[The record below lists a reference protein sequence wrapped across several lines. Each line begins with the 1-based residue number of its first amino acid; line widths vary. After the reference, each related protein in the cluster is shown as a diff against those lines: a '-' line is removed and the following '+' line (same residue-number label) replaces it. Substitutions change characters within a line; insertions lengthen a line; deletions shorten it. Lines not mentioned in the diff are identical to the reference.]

1 MFDSLPFC
9 LYNIKTMQDLYQI
22 LGVNKNATEEEIKQA
37 YRKLAMKHHPDRGG
51 DEKQFQE
58 IKNAYEVLSDP
69 VRRQQHDNPGPFHH
83 HHGNHEHSHFEFH
96 FGGGGPQD
104 IFAQFF
110 NQGFGAHPFQRQP
123 RKNKDLRVRLGV
135 DLASTLQSQ
144 EKTISVQTT
153 KGDRFTVDVSIPR
166 GIDDGTT
173 IKFSQLGD
181 NFFDTLTRGDLY
193 VIISVNPDPRY
204 EIAGNNLITQ
214 VEIDSLQAMLGL
226 ETQVTGID
234 GRVFA
239 IRIPQGCQYGTRLG
253 LQGQGL
259 YQLNSHI
266 RGDLIVDIRIKT
278 PVLNEKQLELLKQLQ
293 TTL

>member
-104 IFAQFF
+104 IFSQFF

-193 VIISVNPDPRY
+193 VIISV
-204 EIAGNNLITQ
+204 
-214 VEIDSLQAMLGL
+214 
-226 ETQVTGID
+226 
-234 GRVFA
+234 
-239 IRIPQGCQYGTRLG
+239 
-253 LQGQGL
+253 
-259 YQLNSHI
+259 
-266 RGDLIVDIRIKT
+266 
-278 PVLNEKQLELLKQLQ
+278 
-293 TTL
+293 

>member
-1 MFDSLPFC
+1 
-9 LYNIKTMQDLYQI
+9 
-22 LGVNKNATEEEIKQA
+22 
-37 YRKLAMKHHPDRGG
+37 
-51 DEKQFQE
+51 
-58 IKNAYEVLSDP
+58 
-69 VRRQQHDNPGPFHH
+69 
-83 HHGNHEHSHFEFH
+83 
-96 FGGGGPQD
+96 
-104 IFAQFF
+104 
-110 NQGFGAHPFQRQP
+110 
-123 RKNKDLRVRLGV
+123 LGV

-266 RGDLIVDIRIKT
+266 RGDLIVDIKIKT
-278 PVLNEKQLELLKQLQ
+278 PVLNEKQLELLRQLQ

>member
-69 VRRQQHDNPGPFHH
+69 VRKQQHDNPGPFHH

-193 VIISVNPDPRY
+193 VVISVNPDSRY
-204 EIAGNNLITQ
+204 EIAGNNLVTQ

-234 GRVFA
+234 GKVFA

-266 RGDLIVDIRIKT
+266 RGDLIVDIKIKT
-278 PVLNEKQLELLKQLQ
+278 PVLNEKQLELLRQLQ

>member
-204 EIAGNNLITQ
+204 EIAGNNLVTQ

-234 GRVFA
+234 GKVFA

-266 RGDLIVDIRIKT
+266 RGDLIVDIKIKT
-278 PVLNEKQLELLKQLQ
+278 PVLNEKQLELLRQLQ

>member
-1 MFDSLPFC
+1 
-9 LYNIKTMQDLYQI
+9 MQDLYQI

-104 IFAQFF
+104 IFSQFF

-193 VIISVNPDPRY
+193 VIISV
-204 EIAGNNLITQ
+204 
-214 VEIDSLQAMLGL
+214 
-226 ETQVTGID
+226 
-234 GRVFA
+234 
-239 IRIPQGCQYGTRLG
+239 
-253 LQGQGL
+253 
-259 YQLNSHI
+259 
-266 RGDLIVDIRIKT
+266 
-278 PVLNEKQLELLKQLQ
+278 
-293 TTL
+293 

>member
-69 VRRQQHDNPGPFHH
+69 VRKQQHDNPGPFHH

-266 RGDLIVDIRIKT
+266 RGDLIVDIKIKT
-278 PVLNEKQLELLKQLQ
+278 PVLNEKQLELLRQLQ

>member
-9 LYNIKTMQDLYQI
+9 LYNVKTMQDLYQT
-22 LGVNKNATEEEIKQA
+22 LGVNKNATPEEIKQA
-37 YRKLAMKHHPDRGG
+37 YRRLAMTHHPDRGG

-239 IRIPQGCQYGTRLG
+239 IKIPQGCQYGTRLG

-278 PVLNEKQLELLKQLQ
+278 PVLNEKQLELLRQLQ

>member
-96 FGGGGPQD
+96 FGGGSPQD

-266 RGDLIVDIRIKT
+266 RGDLIVDIKIKT
-278 PVLNEKQLELLKQLQ
+278 PVLNEKQLELLRQLQ

>member
-204 EIAGNNLITQ
+204 EIAGNNLVTQ

-266 RGDLIVDIRIKT
+266 RGDLIVDIKIKT
-278 PVLNEKQLELLKQLQ
+278 PVLNEKQLELLRQLQ

>member
-58 IKNAYEVLSDP
+58 IKNAYEILSDP

-234 GRVFA
+234 GKVFA

-266 RGDLIVDIRIKT
+266 RGDLIVDIKIKT
-278 PVLNEKQLELLKQLQ
+278 PVLNEKQLELLRQLQ

>member
-204 EIAGNNLITQ
+204 EIAGNNLVTQ

-278 PVLNEKQLELLKQLQ
+278 PVLNEKQLELLRQLQ

>member
-22 LGVNKNATEEEIKQA
+22 LGVNKNATDEEIKQA

-51 DEKQFQE
+51 DEKRFQE

-193 VIISVNPDPRY
+193 VVISVNPDSRY
-204 EIAGNNLITQ
+204 EIAGNNLVTQ

-266 RGDLIVDIRIKT
+266 RGDLIVDIKIKT
-278 PVLNEKQLELLKQLQ
+278 PVLNEKQLELLRQLQ

>member
-1 MFDSLPFC
+1 MVDGLPFC
-9 LYNIKTMQDLYQI
+9 LYNIRTMQDLYQT
-22 LGVNKNATEEEIKQA
+22 LGVSKTATDEEIKQA

-51 DEKQFQE
+51 DEKKFQE

-69 VRRQQHDNPGPFHH
+69 AKRQQYDNPNTFHH
-83 HHGNHEHSHFEFH
+83 HNNHEHSHFEFH
-96 FGGGGPQD
+96 FGGGSPQD

-204 EIAGNNLITQ
+204 EIAGSNLITQ

-259 YQLNSHI
+259 YQLNGHN
-266 RGDLIVDIRIKT
+266 RGDLIVDIKIKT
-278 PVLNEKQLELLKQLQ
+278 PVLNEKQLELLRQLQ

>member
-83 HHGNHEHSHFEFH
+83 HHNNHEHSHFEFH
-96 FGGGGPQD
+96 FGGGSPQD

-278 PVLNEKQLELLKQLQ
+278 PVLNEKQLELLRQLQ

>member
-37 YRKLAMKHHPDRGG
+37 YRKLAMTHHPDRGG

-181 NFFDTLTRGDLY
+181 NFFDTLIRGDLY
-193 VIISVNPDPRY
+193 VVISVNPDPRY
-204 EIAGNNLITQ
+204 EIAGNNLVTQ

-234 GRVFA
+234 GKVFA
-239 IRIPQGCQYGTRLG
+239 IRIPQGCQYGARLG

-278 PVLNEKQLELLKQLQ
+278 PVLNEKQLELLRQLQ

>member
-83 HHGNHEHSHFEFH
+83 HPGNHEHSHFEFH

-204 EIAGNNLITQ
+204 EITGNNLITQ

-259 YQLNSHI
+259 YQLNSHH

-278 PVLNEKQLELLKQLQ
+278 PVLNEKQLELLRQLQ

>member
-83 HHGNHEHSHFEFH
+83 HPGNHEHSHFEFH

-204 EIAGNNLITQ
+204 EIAGSNLVTQ

-278 PVLNEKQLELLKQLQ
+278 PVLNEKQLELLRQLQ